1 VSVKGGTLVS
11 ARETFEAGFFR
22 FAATEGWF
30 LGIWHKNVPER
41 TYVWVGNREA
51 PLYSSNGTLEIYEDV
66 WSSTRNE
73 RRENSSSSS
82 STTTVAQL
90 LENGNLVLKD
100 PNKDT
105 PEDFFWQSFDEPT
118 DTILPELKL
127 LWHYQKVHMNKYLT
141 SWRAVDDPQPG
152 DSVLRFENAEYPVL
166 TTWRNAFPIYR
177 SGPWNGTKFIGAPPL
192 FRLTWK
198 AQQVSCL
205 SIITDNRS
213 YTRVQLC
220 HDGSVRHYAWNQTR
234 KKWDQPWSSFLEVC
248 DMYNQCTPN
257 AYCSRG
263 VSSLVC
269 ECIPG
274 FEYSGLNVTR
284 KECVRKKRGTCNGDH
299 FSLLPKM
306 NLPDTYKAKSYPSI
320 TKPEQCGEICLGDCS
335 CTAYSISRSLETG
348 NRSCITWSGDL
359 VDIRS
364 YSDEGLDLYV
374 RTAAGRGKKKSETGL
389 IVGTCVCFSVVLALF
404 ALFCYCKRKKK
415 REDREKERA
424 TTAAASI
431 EIMTPRERENAI
443 EDQISAPMDFAM
455 ILNAT
460 DNFSQ
465 EIGHGGFGYVY
476 KGVLASGEE
485 IAVKKLSEISKQGLD
500 EFRTEVRSISRLRHL
515 NIVRLSGW
523 SVYKEEKLLI
533 YEYLVNGSLE
543 RHLFGGGELNWETR
557 FHIIKGV
564 TQGLAYIEEGGYDLI
579 LHRDLK
585 PDNILLDRD
594 MTPKISD
601 FGLARMCARSEKEVF
616 TQHTAGTHG
625 YVSLESLLHGI
636 FSSASDVFSFGVI
649 VLEIVNGK
657 RNRSF
662 SSSIGYLLGY
672 AWNKYNEGNWSEI
685 IDEKIRQDCVDSW
698 QVLRCIEVGL
708 LCSQYFAR
716 DRPKISLVVAQLQQ
730 ETIEIQKPK
739 HPGYYPIDEGKRG
752 IPSSS
757 NVKGE
762 SSTSTSNT
770 VNGYTFSE
778 IDAR

>member
-1 VSVKGGTLVS
+1 MSFSHILSVSVLSILLFEYGNSGDILRSGDRWVSVKGGTLVS

-30 LGIWHKNVPER
+30 LGIWYKNVPER

-51 PLYSSNGTLEIYEDV
+51 PLYSSNGTLEIYEGQLVIRYKSKLDV
-66 WSSTRNE
+66 WWSTRNE
-73 RRENSSSSS
+73 RRENSSS

-90 LENGNLVLKD
+90 LENGNL
-100 PNKDT
+100 
-105 PEDFFWQSFDEPT
+105 SFDEPT
-118 DTILPELKL
+118 DTILPEMKL
-127 LWHYQKVHMNKYLT
+127 LWHYQTVHMNKYLT

-166 TTWRNAFPIYR
+166 TTWRNANP
-177 SGPWNGTKFIGAPPL
+177 IGAPPL

-205 SIITDNRS
+205 SITTDNRS

-248 DMYNQCTPN
+248 DMYSQCIPN

-274 FEYSGLNVTR
+274 FEYSGLNLTR

-306 NLPDTYKAKSYPSI
+306 KSYPSI
-320 TKPEQCGEICLGDCS
+320 TM
-335 CTAYSISRSLETG
+335 RSLETG

-389 IVGTCVCFSVVLALF
+389 IVGTCVCFSVALALF
-404 ALFCYCKRKKK
+404 ALFCHCKRKKK
-415 REDREKERA
+415 REERERERA

-431 EIMTPRERENAI
+431 EIMMPRERENAI

-515 NIVRLSGW
+515 NIVRLYGW

-564 TQGLAYIEEGGYDLI
+564 AQGLAYIEEGGYDLI

-625 YVSLESLLHGI
+625 YVSPESLLHGI

-672 AWNKYNEGNWSEI
+672 AWNKYNEGNLSEI

-739 HPGYYPIDEGKRG
+739 HPGYYPIDEGKHG

>member
-1 VSVKGGTLVS
+1 MKVSWLS
-11 ARETFEAGFFR
+11 
-22 FAATEGWF
+22 
-30 LGIWHKNVPER
+30 
-41 TYVWVGNREA
+41 
-51 PLYSSNGTLEIYEDV
+51 
-66 WSSTRNE
+66 
-73 RRENSSSSS
+73 
-82 STTTVAQL
+82 VAQL

-257 AYCSRG
+257 AYCTRG

-320 TKPEQCGEICLGDCS
+320 TKPEQCGEICLGDCD

-389 IVGTCVCFSVVLALF
+389 IV
-404 ALFCYCKRKKK
+404 
-415 REDREKERA
+415 
-424 TTAAASI
+424 
-431 EIMTPRERENAI
+431 
-443 EDQISAPMDFAM
+443 
-455 ILNAT
+455 
-460 DNFSQ
+460 
-465 EIGHGGFGYVY
+465 
-476 KGVLASGEE
+476 ASGEE

-515 NIVRLSGW
+515 NIVRLYGW

-564 TQGLAYIEEGGYDLI
+564 AQGLAYIEEGGYDLI

>member
-1 VSVKGGTLVS
+1 M
-11 ARETFEAGFFR
+11 
-22 FAATEGWF
+22 
-30 LGIWHKNVPER
+30 
-41 TYVWVGNREA
+41 
-51 PLYSSNGTLEIYEDV
+51 
-66 WSSTRNE
+66 
-73 RRENSSSSS
+73 
-82 STTTVAQL
+82 
-90 LENGNLVLKD
+90 
-100 PNKDT
+100 
-105 PEDFFWQSFDEPT
+105 
-118 DTILPELKL
+118 ELHL
-127 LWHYQKVHMNKYLT
+127 N
-141 SWRAVDDPQPG
+141 P
-152 DSVLRFENAEYPVL
+152 
-166 TTWRNAFPIYR
+166 
-177 SGPWNGTKFIGAPPL
+177 
-192 FRLTWK
+192 
-198 AQQVSCL
+198 
-205 SIITDNRS
+205 
-213 YTRVQLC
+213 
-220 HDGSVRHYAWNQTR
+220 
-234 KKWDQPWSSFLEVC
+234 
-248 DMYNQCTPN
+248 MY
-257 AYCSRG
+257 
-263 VSSLVC
+263 
-269 ECIPG
+269 
-274 FEYSGLNVTR
+274 
-284 KECVRKKRGTCNGDH
+284 
-299 FSLLPKM
+299 
-306 NLPDTYKAKSYPSI
+306 
-320 TKPEQCGEICLGDCS
+320 
-335 CTAYSISRSLETG
+335 
-348 NRSCITWSGDL
+348 ITWSGDL
-359 VDIRS
+359 LDLRS

-374 RTAAGRGKKKSETGL
+374 RTAGKKKSKTGL
-389 IVGTCVCFSVVLALF
+389 IVGTCVCILVVLALL
-404 ALFCYCKRKKK
+404 ALFCYWRRKKT
-415 REDREKERA
+415 REIERERERERA
-424 TTAAASI
+424 TTAASSI
-431 EIMTPRERENAI
+431 EIMMPRERENLI
-443 EDQISAPMDFAM
+443 EADQLSAPMDFAM
-455 ILNAT
+455 IVNAT

-485 IAVKKLSEISKQGLD
+485 IAVKKLSQLSKQGLD

-515 NIVRLSGW
+515 NIVRLYGW

-564 TQGLAYIEEGGYDLI
+564 AQGLAYIEEGGYDLI

-585 PDNILLDRD
+585 PDNILLDRY

-625 YVSLESLLHGI
+625 YVSPESLLHGI

-685 IDEKIRQDCVDSW
+685 IDEKIRQDCVESW

-739 HPGYYPIDEGKRG
+739 RPAFYPIDHEGKSG

-757 NVKGE
+757 NFKGE
-762 SSTSTSNT
+762 SSTSTSCT

>member
-1 VSVKGGTLVS
+1 
-11 ARETFEAGFFR
+11 
-22 FAATEGWF
+22 
-30 LGIWHKNVPER
+30 
-41 TYVWVGNREA
+41 
-51 PLYSSNGTLEIYEDV
+51 
-66 WSSTRNE
+66 
-73 RRENSSSSS
+73 
-82 STTTVAQL
+82 
-90 LENGNLVLKD
+90 
-100 PNKDT
+100 
-105 PEDFFWQSFDEPT
+105 
-118 DTILPELKL
+118 
-127 LWHYQKVHMNKYLT
+127 M
-141 SWRAVDDPQPG
+141 
-152 DSVLRFENAEYPVL
+152 
-166 TTWRNAFPIYR
+166 
-177 SGPWNGTKFIGAPPL
+177 
-192 FRLTWK
+192 
-198 AQQVSCL
+198 
-205 SIITDNRS
+205 
-213 YTRVQLC
+213 
-220 HDGSVRHYAWNQTR
+220 
-234 KKWDQPWSSFLEVC
+234 
-248 DMYNQCTPN
+248 M
-257 AYCSRG
+257 
-263 VSSLVC
+263 
-269 ECIPG
+269 
-274 FEYSGLNVTR
+274 
-284 KECVRKKRGTCNGDH
+284 
-299 FSLLPKM
+299 
-306 NLPDTYKAKSYPSI
+306 
-320 TKPEQCGEICLGDCS
+320 
-335 CTAYSISRSLETG
+335 
-348 NRSCITWSGDL
+348 
-359 VDIRS
+359 
-364 YSDEGLDLYV
+364 
-374 RTAAGRGKKKSETGL
+374 
-389 IVGTCVCFSVVLALF
+389 
-404 ALFCYCKRKKK
+404 
-415 REDREKERA
+415 
-424 TTAAASI
+424 
-431 EIMTPRERENAI
+431 PRERENLI
-443 EDQISAPMDFAM
+443 EADQLSAPMDFAM
-455 ILNAT
+455 IVNAT

-485 IAVKKLSEISKQGLD
+485 IAVKKLSQLSKQGLD

-515 NIVRLSGW
+515 NIVRLYGW

-564 TQGLAYIEEGGYDLI
+564 AQGLAYIEEGGYDLI

-585 PDNILLDRD
+585 PDNILLDRY

-625 YVSLESLLHGI
+625 YVSPESLLHGI

-685 IDEKIRQDCVDSW
+685 IDEKIRQDCVESW

-739 HPGYYPIDEGKRG
+739 RPAFYPIDHEGKSG

-757 NVKGE
+757 NFKGE
-762 SSTSTSNT
+762 SSTSTSCT

>member
-1 VSVKGGTLVS
+1 MSLSTKIKGYFRICIEEARLRIVLSGDRWVSVKGGTLVS

-30 LGIWHKNVPER
+30 LGIWYKNVPER

-257 AYCSRG
+257 AYCTRG

-274 FEYSGLNVTR
+274 FEYSGLN
-284 KECVRKKRGTCNGDH
+284 
-299 FSLLPKM
+299 
-306 NLPDTYKAKSYPSI
+306 AKSYPSI
-320 TKPEQCGEICLGDCS
+320 TKPEQCGEICLGDCD

-374 RTAAGRGKKKSETGL
+374 RTAA
-389 IVGTCVCFSVVLALF
+389 
-404 ALFCYCKRKKK
+404 
-415 REDREKERA
+415 
-424 TTAAASI
+424 

-515 NIVRLSGW
+515 NIVRLYGW

-564 TQGLAYIEEGGYDLI
+564 AQGLAYIEEGGYDLI